1 MLVAML
7 EMFMISLQLLDL
19 QALQATLKMFRTLWL
34 LVASESKLGIATV
47 ATSDK
52 AATQTRTMMPIKS
65 VVICT
70 AQCSPAL
77 LAA

>member
-19 QALQATLKMFRTLWL
+19 QALQATLKTFKTLWL
-34 LVASESKLGIATV
+34 LAASVSKLGIVTV
-47 ATSDK
+47 ATSNR
-52 AATQTRTMMPIKS
+52 AAGQTRTMMPIRS

-70 AQCSPAL
+70 ALCSQAL